1 MASQQ
6 PFYTVSSYTGNL
18 REGQHIEVR
27 RQLLYQGENAD
38 FKPFLQFPVKEL
50 EKRLKKSVRAEN
62 RIFAE
67 IQTAIGAWDE
77 HGAETLLLQKAIAY
91 VRTPVVKH
99 TGNEWKRRKDGS
111 WEISNFVYQMGFK
124 IEPCGDEWRLTWE
137 LRYTAP
143 ALPKDYIPTPYDNWP
158 RRWVEREN
166 NKKYK
171 TLEGAQKYVQAKFDQ
186 YAAFFAE
193 LSPPVPEDVRRLFSV
208 SGQLLPGYITA
219 KPERTEPD
227 QALVDELL
235 DYLEDGEIDK
245 SSPAP
250 KGMGLSVPKAQA
262 VLPASKP
269 VCRAVKTGSR
279 KEKTKKVSVR

>member
-6 PFYTVSSYTGNL
+6 PFYTVSSYIGNL

-38 FKPFLQFPVKEL
+38 FKPFLQFPVNEL
-50 EKRLKKSVRAEN
+50 KRRLKRSVKAE
-62 RIFAE
+62 RKIFREMQA
-67 IQTAIGAWDE
+67 AVKAWDK

-91 VRTPVVKH
+91 VRTPAVTH
-99 TGNEWKRRKDGS
+99 TGNEWRKRKDGI
-111 WEISNFVYQMGFK
+111 WEISNQTYRMAFK
-124 IEPCGDEWRLTWE
+124 IEPRRDEWRLTWE

-143 ALPKDYIPTPYDNWP
+143 ALPKDYTPSPYDGWP
-158 RRWVEREN
+158 RRWVERESG
-166 NKKYK
+166 KKYK
-171 TLEGAQKYVQAKFDQ
+171 TLDGAQKYVQAKFDQ
-186 YAAFFAE
+186 YAAFFTE
-193 LSPPVPEDVRRLFSV
+193 LSPPVPEAAGRLFSV
-208 SGQLLPGYITA
+208 SGQLLPGYTLA
-219 KPERTEPD
+219 EPERTAPD

-279 KEKTKKVSVR
+279 KEKAKKVSVR